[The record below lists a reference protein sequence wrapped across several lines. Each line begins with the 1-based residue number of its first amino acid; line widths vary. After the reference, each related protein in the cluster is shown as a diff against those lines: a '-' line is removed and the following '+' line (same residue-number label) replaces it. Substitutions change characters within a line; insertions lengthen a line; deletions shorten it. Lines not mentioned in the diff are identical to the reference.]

1 MSEEIRKLRNLRLKK
16 SVKGE
21 VIVKTVQELYP
32 KFDKFTLSK
41 CENGD
46 VYGVDLRLDAK
57 KLLRERFAAELD
69 ENGSLSNSKSRGYQI
84 RCRIPKA
91 ERDKLQLALNANHTT
106 IQAWMSEIIRNYI
119 DRGGK
124 PMTDIP
130 NHPAICNTERTG
142 YPSGQE
148 LGYPVCPV
156 CGAECETVY
165 KSRYGAYVGCDVC
178 MEARDAWSVDDC
190 FPERN

>member
-1 MSEEIRKLRNLRLKK
+1 MSDKLRKLRLKK
-16 SVKGE
+16 SIKGAE
-21 VIVKTVQELYP
+21 VVEVVQKLYP
-32 KFDKFTLSK
+32 KFDKTILSK

-46 VYGVDLRLDAK
+46 AYGVELRRDAM
-57 KLLRERFAAELD
+57 KLLLEHFAPEKAE
-69 ENGSLSNSKSRGYQI
+69 NSSLSNSNSQGYQI

-119 DRGGK
+119 ERGGN
-124 PMTDIP
+124 PMADIP
-130 NHPAICNTERTG
+130 DHPAIRNAERTG

-148 LGYPVCPV
+148 PGYPVCPV

>member
-21 VIVKTVQELYP
+21 VIVRTVQELYP

-57 KLLRERFAAELD
+57 KLLRERFAAELA

-91 ERDKLQLALNANHTT
+91 ERDQLQLALNANHTT

-119 DRGGK
+119 KRGGN

-130 NHPAICNTERTG
+130 DHPVNRNTERMG
-142 YPSGQE
+142 YADGHEPE
-148 LGYPVCPV
+148 YPVCPM
-156 CGAECETVY
+156 CGEPCETMY
-165 KSRYGAYVGCDVC
+165 KDRYGAYVGCDVC
-178 MEARDAWSVDDC
+178 MEARDAWSVEAC
-190 FPERN
+190 FPERH